1 MTPVD
6 VFVGVGVT
14 LLALGGL
21 IAPDKETREIA
32 WTFAALIAFWTL
44 FLV

>member
-6 VFVGVGVT
+6 VLGVGVT

-32 WTFAALIAFWTL
+32 WMFAAVAAFWIL
-44 FLV
+44 LLN